1 MATNT
6 HLEDADQISF
16 IVPTGTLSGEPVLV
30 GAALPGV
37 CLTDADAD
45 DDDRATVKL
54 NGSFHLEIVAAAAM
68 VAGDEVFI
76 DAATFVL
83 SDTAADVHFGY
94 LLEDIGAASTVT
106 RPVKVGW

>member
-1 MATNT
+1 MATNRVY
-6 HLEDADQISF
+6 EDATQLSF

-45 DDDRATVKL
+45 DDDRATVQL
-54 NGSFHLEIVAAAAM
+54 DGAFNLEVVAAAAM
-68 VAGDEVFI
+68 DPGDEVFI

-83 SDTAADVHFGY
+83 SDSAADVHFGY
-94 LLEDIGAASTVT
+94 VLDDVAIGTATV
-106 RPVKVGW
+106 RVKVGW